1 MSYPVNPVF
10 AYTVREV
17 LALSVKVSQMTD
29 VELRLLID
37 EIVEEKLLAL
47 LGDDEENLPLKEDLR
62 KRLLDQ
68 KENVK
73 KGDRGEAF
81 EDVVSRLGLN

>member
-1 MSYPVNPVF
+1 M
-10 AYTVREV
+10 
-17 LALSVKVSQMTD
+17 SVKVSQMTD

-47 LGDDEENLPLKEDLR
+47 LGDDEDNLSLKEDLR

-73 KGDRGEAF
+73 NGDRGEVF